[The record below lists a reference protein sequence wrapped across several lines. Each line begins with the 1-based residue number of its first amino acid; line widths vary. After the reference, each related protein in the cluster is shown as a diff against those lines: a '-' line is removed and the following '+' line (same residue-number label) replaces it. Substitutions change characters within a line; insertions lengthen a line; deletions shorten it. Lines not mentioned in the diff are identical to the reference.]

1 MSSGNEM
8 KINIMPYTP
17 SIVNRKQTIDA
28 INIIILNISQF
39 QLDYLLFTIY
49 GILFI

>member
-8 KINIMPYTP
+8 GINIGFCTLYT
-17 SIVNRKQTIDA
+17 VNNQQTFDA
-28 INIIILNISQF
+28 INIILNISQF